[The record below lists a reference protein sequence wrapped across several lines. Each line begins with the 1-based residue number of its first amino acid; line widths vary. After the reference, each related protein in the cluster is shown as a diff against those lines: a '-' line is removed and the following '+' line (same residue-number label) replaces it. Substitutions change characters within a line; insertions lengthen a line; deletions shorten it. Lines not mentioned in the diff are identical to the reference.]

1 MRLIC
6 GRSRLPKKAVIANCL
21 TPRFLAQV
29 LGSAQRIIR
38 VKLGL
43 SNEKFSPRKVFPTT
57 PKTLGDHL
65 MVKRLEADLTQAEV
79 AVKMRVS
86 DKTLRAWEYDQSLP
100 SAAEWQ
106 RLIGVLPLADLAA
119 TLENQHLSSL

>member
-1 MRLIC
+1 M
-6 GRSRLPKKAVIANCL
+6 
-21 TPRFLAQV
+21 
-29 LGSAQRIIR
+29 
-38 VKLGL
+38 GL

-79 AVKMRVS
+79 AAKMRVS

-100 SAAEWQ
+100 SHAEWQ
-106 RLIGVLPLADLAA
+106 RLIGILPLADLAT
-119 TLENQHLSSL
+119 TLEIQHWSGVQGFT